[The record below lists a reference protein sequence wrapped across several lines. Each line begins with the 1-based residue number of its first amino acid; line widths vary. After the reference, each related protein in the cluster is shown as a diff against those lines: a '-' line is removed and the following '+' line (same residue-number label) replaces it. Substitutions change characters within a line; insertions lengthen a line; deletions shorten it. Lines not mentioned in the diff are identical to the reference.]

1 MGLGKGGN
9 AGLLT
14 IYSLMLYTVS
24 MTKMTYKSKRNV
36 FYSCTS
42 HIVWCPKYR
51 RKVVLEQ
58 IAVRLEQII
67 RQVCAEHEAEVL
79 SLEIQP
85 EHVHVLV
92 ECDPQFGI
100 HRLVRSIKGRSS
112 RYMRQEFPVLKRKL
126 PTLWTNSS
134 CVSTVGGAPLA
145 VMK

>member
-36 FYSCTS
+36 FYSCTY

-58 IAVRLEQII
+58 R
-67 RQVCAEHEAEVL
+67 C
-79 SLEIQP
+79 
-85 EHVHVLV
+85 
-92 ECDPQFGI
+92 
-100 HRLVRSIKGRSS
+100 
-112 RYMRQEFPVLKRKL
+112 
-126 PTLWTNSS
+126 
-134 CVSTVGGAPLA
+134 
-145 VMK
+145 